1 MARRDT
7 FAVQAWLASELGLD
21 EVAAGA
27 EAAEID
33 GATALEMDKEDWKEL
48 GATGIQSAKI
58 VGALKKLAG
67 GCLWGARACC
77 ASSPMETPTKPTTPL
92 TH

>member
-1 MARRDT
+1 MRCTCRDT
-7 FAVQAWLASELGLD
+7 FAVRAWLASELGLE

-67 GCLWGARACC
+67 
-77 ASSPMETPTKPTTPL
+77 
-92 TH
+92 